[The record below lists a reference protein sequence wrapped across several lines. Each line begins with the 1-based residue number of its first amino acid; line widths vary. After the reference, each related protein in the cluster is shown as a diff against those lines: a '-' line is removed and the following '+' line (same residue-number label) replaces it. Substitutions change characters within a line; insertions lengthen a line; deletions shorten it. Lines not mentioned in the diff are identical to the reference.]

1 MEENHR
7 DLGRVADPGR
17 AVRALDE
24 EFEETVAPTGSVSH
38 REEARLFLRR
48 VLAYFYILSWV
59 FRVNRQQKDCEVC
72 FNYQELCTSDTQ
84 DHPKSKCAD
93 AHQPPSCSK
102 LLLICSSPQEHSS

>member
-59 FRVNRQQKDCEVC
+59 FRVNHSKKIAKCVLITRNCVSRIHKTTRNQNALMPISRLRVR
-72 FNYQELCTSDTQ
+72 NYF
-84 DHPKSKCAD
+84 
-93 AHQPPSCSK
+93 
-102 LLLICSSPQEHSS
+102 